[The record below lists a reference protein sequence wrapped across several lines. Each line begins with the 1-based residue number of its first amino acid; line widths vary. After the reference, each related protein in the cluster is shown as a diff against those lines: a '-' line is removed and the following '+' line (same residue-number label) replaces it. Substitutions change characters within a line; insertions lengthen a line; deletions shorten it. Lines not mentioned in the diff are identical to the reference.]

1 MAKKSKEK
9 LNIVMLGHVRITQE
23 EILLLEQDA
32 AFLTEVQF
40 AALERVELFSDFM
53 SVFEELYTVNAVA
66 SQTVTVLDG
75 QVEITDSRGTGSASG
90 DTVTIT
96 VKAGDWGFLRKTND
110 ITITNA
116 TGKKIKIGFNYSA
129 SNASELKIAGNTAN
143 SSGTYKSDWLDADG
157 TISVTLGAARSK
169 TATLTLNSFSVEIE
183 QEESQVTF
191 AYDAEGGSVTV
202 AGSAVANG
210 DSQKISLTDGVALV
224 ATAKTDYT
232 FLGWIDEDN
241 RILSQEATYTLTPLK
256 DMTVTAVFAKDGGEP
271 WFALGY
277 SEKKSGKPE
286 NDSGF
291 FSTSVTYYQ
300 VEATYLYRG
309 LTEAAQAA
317 QTSRT
322 DKTLVLMNNATLSAG
337 DYTIPVGVTLLIPFD
352 ANNTLYTTAALS
364 KYIGEYST
372 PKAYRTLTMA
382 EGANLTVNGALSLS
396 ARHTPAN
403 GGSSIGG
410 TPSGNMSFV
419 KMEANSN
426 ITVNNGGAL
435 YAYGYVIGDGTV
447 TANSG
452 SKVYELFQFTD
463 FRGGSASTKMENGVF
478 PLSQYYIQNIE
489 VPMTIYSGATEYAYT
504 TVYMSG
510 SHIGSAVGFIASKDA
525 MFNLTDGYAIKR
537 YDAAT
542 DRLIVEGYGSLKL
555 SSIKMQVG
563 TSSINSKNYELPI
576 NSNIT
581 VHIHTGNITVNQ
593 DVALLP
599 GAKVT
604 IDQGA
609 TCTLGSGVS
618 LYVYDADEWGGYCGS
633 YNYKL
638 IPLGYVPD
646 RTCTRTEADLVDA
659 KVEVNGTLDASAGYL

>member
-1 MAKKSKEK
+1 MVKCYAKRCLSF
-9 LNIVMLGHVRITQE
+9 LLALLMCVSMLPVQARAEEAHEHDHAEGTESVAEAETADNAQETLPEEDAVRQVQAQIDAILDRFKITEDLTDEQIADHAIDAEEEDVRITQE

-96 VKAGDWGFLRKTND
+96 VKAGDWGFWGKTND

-129 SNASELKIAGNTAN
+129 SNASELTIAGNTAN

-157 TISVTLGAARSK
+157 TISVTLGAAKSK

-317 QTSRT
+317 QTSGT

-364 KYIGEYST
+364 KYIGEYIMLKLMSGDAENGFYSAAIT
-372 PKAYRTLTMA
+372 CAGVCQFIYTAITDSARPVILTSKKQMSDDYERNISRLYAITTYMALIQGVGFTIFASMIVRILYGEAYLAAIPVLRIQVWMIAFSFMGSVRNIWILA
-382 EGANLTVNGALSLS
+382 EGKQNLIWKINLAGALLNVLLN
-396 ARHTPAN
+396 ALMIPE
-403 GGSSIGG
+403 
-410 TPSGNMSFV
+410 F
-419 KMEANSN
+419 
-426 ITVNNGGAL
+426 GA
-435 YAYGYVIGDGTV
+435 
-447 TANSG
+447 
-452 SKVYELFQFTD
+452 
-463 FRGGSASTKMENGVF
+463 
-478 PLSQYYIQNIE
+478 
-489 VPMTIYSGATEYAYT
+489 SGA
-504 TVYMSG
+504 
-510 SHIGSAVGFIASKDA
+510 SAASLITQIFTNFLLGF
-525 MFNLTDGYAIKR
+525 
-537 YDAAT
+537 
-542 DRLIVEGYGSLKL
+542 
-555 SSIKMQVG
+555 
-563 TSSINSKNYELPI
+563 
-576 NSNIT
+576 
-581 VHIHTGNITVNQ
+581 
-593 DVALLP
+593 
-599 GAKVT
+599 
-604 IDQGA
+604 
-609 TCTLGSGVS
+609 
-618 LYVYDADEWGGYCGS
+618 
-633 YNYKL
+633 L
-638 IPLGYVPD
+638 IPSMRDNNRLLIKGLNPV
-646 RTCTRTEADLVDA
+646 LL
-659 KVEVNGTLDASAGYL
+659 LDWIPWIHRET